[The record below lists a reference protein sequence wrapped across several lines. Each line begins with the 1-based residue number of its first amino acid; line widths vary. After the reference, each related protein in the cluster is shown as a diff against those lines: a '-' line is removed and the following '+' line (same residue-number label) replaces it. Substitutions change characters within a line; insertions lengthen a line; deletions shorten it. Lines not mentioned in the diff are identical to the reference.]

1 MRILISGA
9 SVAGPAL
16 AYWLHRYGHR
26 PTIVERAPAVREG
39 GAAIDF
45 RGSALDVLESMG
57 LLDEMRRHQTRMSAM
72 TLVDDAGAVV
82 ATLPAEAISGDLE
95 VLKSD
100 VTRILYEA
108 TRDSTEYL
116 FDNTITT
123 LEQRPDAVR
132 VGFEH
137 GEARDFDLVVGA
149 DGLHSTVRRLA
160 FGPESRYLHHLGL
173 YGVLFTTGNLLD
185 LDHAGRMYNLP
196 GRNTMVFTARDNT
209 ELRVGLSFV
218 AEDLAYDRR
227 DRAKQEELVAAHFAD
242 AGWEVPR
249 LLEAM
254 RAAEDFFFDSSGQV
268 VMDTWS
274 AGRVALLG
282 DAAYCA
288 APTSGRGTSQA
299 LIGAYVL
306 AGEIAE
312 CPDHATAFARYEE
325 QLREYVE
332 RNQRHGR
339 AAARWFFQSPTD
351 ETADSLSDTLSDTVD
366 DTVPLKQYACP
377 ERPALPA

>member
-1 MRILISGA
+1 MRILISGG

-16 AYWLHRYGHR
+16 AYWLHRYGHQ
-26 PTIVERAPAVREG
+26 PTIVERAPAVRDG

-45 RGSALDVLESMG
+45 RGSALDVLDRMG
-57 LLDEMRRHQTRMSAM
+57 LLADMHRHQTRMSAM
-72 TLVDDAGAVV
+72 TLVDDGGAAV
-82 ATLPAEAISGDLE
+82 ATLPAAAISGELE
-95 VLKSD
+95 VLKAD
-100 VTRILYEA
+100 VTRVLYEA
-108 TRDSTEYL
+108 TRDTTEYL
-116 FDNTITT
+116 FDNTITA
-123 LEQRPDAVR
+123 LDQQPEGVR
-132 VGFEH
+132 VGFER
-137 GEARDFDLVVGA
+137 GEARTFDLVVGA

-160 FGPESRYLHHLGL
+160 FGPESRYLRHLGI
-173 YGVLFTTGNLLD
+173 YGALFTTANLLG
-185 LDHAGRMYNLP
+185 LDHAGLMYNTP
-196 GRNTMVFTARDNT
+196 GRSALAFSAHGNS

-218 AEDLAYDRR
+218 AEELAYDRR
-227 DRAKQEELVAAHFAD
+227 DRTQQEEIVAKHFAD

-254 RAAEDFFFDSSGQV
+254 RAADDFFFDSSSQV
-268 VMDTWS
+268 LMDSWS

-306 AGEIAE
+306 AGELAE
-312 CPDHATAFARYEE
+312 CADHTTAFARYEQ
-325 QLREYVE
+325 QLRDYVE

-351 ETADSLSDTLSDTVD
+351 EAVDSLAEVVD
-366 DTVPLKQYACP
+366 DHVPLKQYPSAS
-377 ERPALPA
+377 